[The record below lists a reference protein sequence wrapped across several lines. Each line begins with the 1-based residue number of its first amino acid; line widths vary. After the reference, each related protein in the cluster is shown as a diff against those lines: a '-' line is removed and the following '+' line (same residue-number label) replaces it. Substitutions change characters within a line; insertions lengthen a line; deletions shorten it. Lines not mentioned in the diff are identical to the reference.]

1 MERLERLVHELDQ
14 CGRIILLL
22 IVEEEEETMDVED
35 TEEEVIM
42 VNEVD
47 HREANLKEEEEVDS
61 KISHHHQGE
70 IFLGEVLMAMRK
82 DLSLR

>member
-35 TEEEVIM
+35 TEKV
-42 VNEVD
+42 VYEVD
-47 HREANLKEEEEVDS
+47 NREANLKEEEEVDS